1 MLLIER
7 LEYIHGT
14 KEERTMKKVY
24 ETPSVEVV
32 KFQYGDQVVAQ
43 SGGCTITWINFV
55 PQGGED
61 CSSPTEH
68 RIAN

>member
-1 MLLIER
+1 
-7 LEYIHGT
+7 
-14 KEERTMKKVY
+14 MKKVY